1 MEVDAIVNAGKNL
14 PFYLW
19 ELVDD
24 VCFLKAAQLLN
35 CPWLPSTVKIQKVL
49 VLVAQVTG
57 VIEANVKRLLLL
69 I

>member
-49 VLVAQVTG
+49 VLGALH
-57 VIEANVKRLLLL
+57 K
-69 I
+69 